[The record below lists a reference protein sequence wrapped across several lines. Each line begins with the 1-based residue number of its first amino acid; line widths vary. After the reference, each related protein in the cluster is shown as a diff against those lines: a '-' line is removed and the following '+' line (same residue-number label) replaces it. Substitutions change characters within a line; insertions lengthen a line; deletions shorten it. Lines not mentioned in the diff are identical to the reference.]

1 MKRFETD
8 RIETGRFE
16 TGRAKRHLALQSRNE
31 NIHSVQ
37 VYQLQIHSPQ
47 RKKMFDLT
55 YILMVLIPS
64 ALLSGGAAWLVKARF
79 AKYSRIPSTRGYT
92 GRMAAEKLLDT
103 AGIHDVKVVRVDG
116 MLTDHYNPT
125 NKTLALSSAVYDRT
139 SVAAI
144 GVATH
149 EAGHAIQHA
158 TGYYPLKWRSAIV
171 PAANIGT
178 SFGTWGMIIG
188 LMIATAGN
196 ATSGQGGGGIGMMI
210 FGAGAL
216 AFGLF
221 LLFQLVTLP
230 VEFNAS
236 NRAKQLVVEAGIV
249 GPQERAG
256 IDKVLNAAALTYVA
270 AFVSS
275 LLTLL
280 YFLHKAGL
288 LGGDRR

>member
-1 MKRFETD
+1 
-8 RIETGRFE
+8 
-16 TGRAKRHLALQSRNE
+16 
-31 NIHSVQ
+31 
-37 VYQLQIHSPQ
+37 
-47 RKKMFDLT
+47 MFS

-64 ALLSGGAAWLVKARF
+64 IVISGGASMLVKSRF
-79 AKYSRIPSTRGYT
+79 SKYSKVPSTRGYT
-92 GRMAAEKLLDT
+92 GQMAAQKLLDY
-103 AGIHDVKVVRVDG
+103 AGIHDVQVVKVDG

-125 NKTLALSSAVYDRT
+125 TKQLALSSEVFDRT

-158 TGYYPLKWRSAIV
+158 TGYYPLKFRSVMV
-171 PAANIGT
+171 PAAQIGT
-178 SFGTWGMIIG
+178 SFGTYAMMGG
-188 LMIATAGN
+188 LFIMATGAV
-196 ATSGQGGGGIGMMI
+196 
-210 FGAGAL
+210 FGKWVFLLGAI

-236 NRAKQLVVEAGIV
+236 ARAKQLVVEAGIV
-249 GPQERAG
+249 GPQEREG

-270 AFVSS
+270 AFITS

-280 YFLHKAGL
+280 YFLYRAGL
-288 LGGDRR
+288 LGGRR

>member
-1 MKRFETD
+1 M
-8 RIETGRFE
+8 IG
-16 TGRAKRHLALQSRNE
+16 
-31 NIHSVQ
+31 
-37 VYQLQIHSPQ
+37 
-47 RKKMFDLT
+47 

-64 ALLSGGAAWLVKARF
+64 AILSGGASMLVRSRF
-79 AKYSRIPSTRGYT
+79 NKYSKIPSTKGYT
-92 GRMAAEKLLDT
+92 GQMAAQKLLDT
-103 AGIHDVKVVRVDG
+103 AGIHDVQVVRVDG
-116 MLTDHYNPT
+116 MLTDHYNPAT
-125 NKTLALSSAVYDRT
+125 KQLALSSPVFDRT

-178 SFGTWGMIIG
+178 RFGTWGMMGG
-188 LMIATAGN
+188 LMIMAI
-196 ATSGQGGGGIGMMI
+196 SPI
-210 FGAGAL
+210 FGQWIFIAGAV
-216 AFGLF
+216 AFALF
-221 LLFQLVTLP
+221 LLFQLITLP

-249 GPQERAG
+249 GSQEREG

-270 AFVSS
+270 AFVTS

-280 YFLHKAGL
+280 YFLHRSGL
-288 LGGDRR
+288 LGGRR

>member
-1 MKRFETD
+1 MID
-8 RIETGRFE
+8 P
-16 TGRAKRHLALQSRNE
+16 S
-31 NIHSVQ
+31 NISLIGLIPSMG
-37 VYQLQIHSPQ
+37 YL
-47 RKKMFDLT
+47 LC
-55 YILMVLIPS
+55 VLIPS
-64 ALLSGGAAWLVKARF
+64 MILSGGAAWLVKSRF
-79 AKYSRIPSTRGYT
+79 AKYSRVPTTRGYT
-92 GRMAAEKLLDT
+92 GQMAAQKLLDA
-103 AGIHDVKVVRVDG
+103 AGIHDVQIVRVDG

-125 NKTLALSSAVYDRT
+125 TKQLALSSQVYDRT

-178 SFGTWGMIIG
+178 KFGTWGMMIG
-188 LMIATAGN
+188 LMVGVTGEAAG
-196 ATSGQGGGGIGMMI
+196 SMGFWI
-210 FGAGAL
+210 FGAGAA
-216 AFGLF
+216 AFAVF

-236 NRAKQLVVEAGIV
+236 ARAKQLVVEAGIV
-249 GPQERAG
+249 GPQEREG
-256 IDKVLNAAALTYVA
+256 IDKVLNAAAMTYVA

-280 YFLHKAGL
+280 YFLWRAGL
-288 LGGDRR
+288 LGGRRD